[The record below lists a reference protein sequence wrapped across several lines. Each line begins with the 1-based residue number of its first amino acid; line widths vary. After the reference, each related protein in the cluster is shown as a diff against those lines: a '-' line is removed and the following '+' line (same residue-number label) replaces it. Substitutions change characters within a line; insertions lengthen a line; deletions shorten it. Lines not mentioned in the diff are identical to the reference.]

1 MPDNL
6 TDPWNEDD
14 ELETSEKEVVDDE
27 EDDELSN
34 LLEEEDDESDFEP
47 GEYDDIDE

>member
-1 MPDNL
+1 MPDDH

-14 ELETSEKEVVDDE
+14 ELETPEKEVVDD